1 MKKLTAAL
9 CVVLLMI
16 CVFVP
21 GAAAAGPALGATRA
35 YCIIDADTGLVL
47 AQQNM
52 NEELHPASI
61 TKVMTLGLACEKAQ
75 GNWDDIKLTVTHE
88 DVYSLAGTDSSHIAL
103 REGEEVPLT
112 DALYATQMA
121 SANDGANLLAEYVGE
136 GTIADGVA
144 KMNARVEELGLAHTH
159 FANPHGISDED
170 HYTSCYDMAQI
181 LRWALEQPGFEQVF
195 TRNEM
200 YTMEPTNVQPVTR
213 YFSQQDKMRIG
224 SSRYYISSILGSKLG
239 YTNTARYSY
248 ACLAE
253 QNGVRLICV
262 TMQSELSTDKYNDVR
277 TLLDY
282 AFSTFTGYTDL
293 PAQGITAPLSVV
305 GGGGSLGTVT
315 VSDPGVRL
323 LLANGLTADDVEVT
337 LELPESY
344 VIFITRDDILGYG
357 LPIYHIDR
365 QIKELNEAFQDE
377 AHIIYVNSQIKNET
391 KLGRLMH
398 DFSCTN
404 AKDMHNKVLADRV
417 RYFKEDERGVAIMCR
432 EMEIMRNQAHE
443 EGVEIGIKKG
453 RMLQLIKQV
462 CAKMQKFSSAEEIAN
477 DLVEQDVPLIQ
488 KIMDVAPN
496 FGPDYN
502 VDAIYKALN
511 L

>member
-1 MKKLTAAL
+1 MKKQITVLCAAL
-9 CVVLLMI
+9 LCLLAA
-16 CVFVP
+16 FAP
-21 GAAAAGPALGATRA
+21 GAAAAPALTTTEA

-52 NEELHPASI
+52 DEELHPASI

-75 GNWDDIKLTVTHE
+75 GQWDGVKLAVSHE

-103 REGEEVPLT
+103 QEGEEVPLT
-112 DALYATQMA
+112 DALYATMMA
-121 SANDGANLLAEYVGE
+121 SANDGANLLAEYFGG

-144 KMNARVEELGLAHTH
+144 AMNAQVAELGLQHTH

-200 YTMEPTNVQPVTR
+200 YTMDPTNIQPVTR
-213 YFSQQDKMRIG
+213 YFSQQDKLRIG
-224 SSRYYISSILGSKLG
+224 SSRYHITSVKGSKLG

-293 PAQGITAPLSVV
+293 PARGVTAQLPVM

-323 LLANGLTADDVEVT
+323 LLADGLTAEDVEVA
-337 LELPESY
+337 LELPETY
-344 VIFITRDDILGYG
+344 LLGTEPEVYAVYTVKGGTKQEETSVRVEAEVTG
-357 LPIYHIDR
+357 LAQLLDG
-365 QIKELNEAFQDE
+365 
-377 AHIIYVNSQIKNET
+377 ST
-391 KLGRLMH
+391 
-398 DFSCTN
+398 
-404 AKDMHNKVLADRV
+404 
-417 RYFKEDERGVAIMCR
+417 
-432 EMEIMRNQAHE
+432 
-443 EGVEIGIKKG
+443 GVELEAAKAVKPKSRVLWLLGISLGSTAAAAAVTLVVVRLLAKRKKRRAG
-453 RMLQLIKQV
+453 RR
-462 CAKMQKFSSAEEIAN
+462 
-477 DLVEQDVPLIQ
+477 
-488 KIMDVAPN
+488 
-496 FGPDYN
+496 
-502 VDAIYKALN
+502 
-511 L
+511 

>member
-9 CVVLLMI
+9 CAVLL
-16 CVFVP
+16 VFCMFVT

-75 GNWDDIKLTVTHE
+75 GNWEDTKLTVSHE

-103 REGEEVPLT
+103 LEGEEVPLT

-121 SANDGANLLAEYVGE
+121 SANDGANLLAEYFGG
-136 GTIADGVA
+136 GTIADGVE
-144 KMNARVEELGLAHTH
+144 KMNAKVKELGLAHTH
-159 FANPHGISDED
+159 FSNPHGISDED

-200 YTMEPTNVQPVTR
+200 YTMDPTNIQPVTR
-213 YFSQQDKMRIG
+213 YFSQQDKLRIG
-224 SSRYYISSILGSKLG
+224 SSQYHITSVKGSKLG

-293 PAQGITAPLSVV
+293 PARGVTAQLPVM

-323 LLANGLTADDVEVT
+323 LLADGLTAEDVEVA
-337 LELPESY
+337 LELPETY
-344 VIFITRDDILGYG
+344 LLGTEPEVYAVYTVKGGTKQEKTSVRVEAEVTG
-357 LPIYHIDR
+357 LAQLLDG
-365 QIKELNEAFQDE
+365 
-377 AHIIYVNSQIKNET
+377 ST
-391 KLGRLMH
+391 
-398 DFSCTN
+398 
-404 AKDMHNKVLADRV
+404 
-417 RYFKEDERGVAIMCR
+417 
-432 EMEIMRNQAHE
+432 
-443 EGVEIGIKKG
+443 GVELEAAKAVKPKSRVLWLLGISLGSTAAAAAVTLVVVRLLAKRKKRRAG
-453 RMLQLIKQV
+453 RR
-462 CAKMQKFSSAEEIAN
+462 
-477 DLVEQDVPLIQ
+477 
-488 KIMDVAPN
+488 
-496 FGPDYN
+496 
-502 VDAIYKALN
+502 
-511 L
+511 

>member
-9 CVVLLMI
+9 CAVLLVLCM
-16 CVFVP
+16 FVP

-75 GNWDDIKLTVTHE
+75 GNWEDTKLTVSHE

-103 REGEEVPLT
+103 LEGEEVPLT

-121 SANDGANLLAEYVGE
+121 SANDGANLLAEYFGG
-136 GTIADGVA
+136 GTIADGVE
-144 KMNARVEELGLAHTH
+144 KMNAKVKELGLAHTH
-159 FANPHGISDED
+159 FSNPHGISDED

-200 YTMEPTNVQPVTR
+200 YTMDPTNIQPVTR

-224 SSRYYISSILGSKLG
+224 SSRYHITSVKGSKLG

-293 PAQGITAPLSVV
+293 PARGVTAQLPVM
-305 GGGGSLGTVT
+305 GGGESLGTVT

-323 LLANGLTADDVEVT
+323 LLADGLTAEDVDVA
-337 LELPESY
+337 LELPETY
-344 VIFITRDDILGYG
+344 LLGTEPEVYAVYTVKGGTKQEKTSVRVEAEVTG
-357 LPIYHIDR
+357 LAQLLDG
-365 QIKELNEAFQDE
+365 
-377 AHIIYVNSQIKNET
+377 ST
-391 KLGRLMH
+391 
-398 DFSCTN
+398 
-404 AKDMHNKVLADRV
+404 
-417 RYFKEDERGVAIMCR
+417 
-432 EMEIMRNQAHE
+432 
-443 EGVEIGIKKG
+443 GVELEAAKAVKPKSRVLWLLGISLGSTAAAAAVTIVVVRLLAKRKKRRAG
-453 RMLQLIKQV
+453 RR
-462 CAKMQKFSSAEEIAN
+462 
-477 DLVEQDVPLIQ
+477 
-488 KIMDVAPN
+488 
-496 FGPDYN
+496 
-502 VDAIYKALN
+502 
-511 L
+511 

>member
-9 CVVLLMI
+9 CAVLLVL
-16 CVFVP
+16 CVCLP
-21 GAAAAGPALGATRA
+21 GASAAGPALSATRA
-35 YCIIDADTGLVL
+35 YCIVDADTGLVL

-75 GNWDDIKLTVTHE
+75 GNWDGVKLTVSHE

-103 REGEEVPLT
+103 REGEEVPLV

-121 SANDGANLLAEYVGE
+121 SANDGANLLAEYFGG
-136 GTIADGVA
+136 GTIEGGVA
-144 KMNARVEELGLAHTH
+144 KMNEQVEELGLAHTH

-181 LRWALEQPGFEQVF
+181 LRWALEQPGFEDVF
-195 TRNEM
+195 TRSEM
-200 YTMEPTNVQPVTR
+200 YTMQPTNVQPVTR

-224 SSRYYISSILGSKLG
+224 SSRYHISSILGSKIG

-293 PAQGITAPLSVV
+293 PAQGVTAQLPVT
-305 GGGGSLGTVT
+305 GGGESLGTVT
-315 VSDPGVRL
+315 VTDPGVRL
-323 LLANGLTADDVEVT
+323 LLADGLTAQDVDIS
-337 LELPESY
+337 LELPETY
-344 VIFITRDDILGYG
+344 VLGTEPEVYAVYTIRGGTKQESTSVRVKAEISG
-357 LPIYHIDR
+357 LT
-365 QIKELNEAFQDE
+365 ELLENSTGTELEA
-377 AHIIYVNSQIKNET
+377 
-391 KLGRLMH
+391 
-398 DFSCTN
+398 
-404 AKDMHNKVLADRV
+404 AKAV
-417 RYFKEDERGVAIMCR
+417 
-432 EMEIMRNQAHE
+432 QP
-443 EGVEIGIKKG
+443 KG
-453 RMLQLIKQV
+453 RALWLLGISLGSTV
-462 CAKMQKFSSAEEIAN
+462 AAAAVTFFIVRLLAKRKKRRARSASRHG
-477 DLVEQDVPLIQ
+477 
-488 KIMDVAPN
+488 K
-496 FGPDYN
+496 
-502 VDAIYKALN
+502 
-511 L
+511 

>member
-1 MKKLTAAL
+1 MRKWTAAL
-9 CVVLLMI
+9 CAVLLAV
-16 CVFVP
+16 CVFAP
-21 GAAAAGPALGATRA
+21 GAAAAGPALSATRA
-35 YCIIDADTGLVL
+35 YCIMDADTGLVL

-75 GNWDDIKLTVTHE
+75 GNWDNVKLTVTHE

-103 REGEEVPLT
+103 LEGEQVPLT

-121 SANDGANLLAEYVGE
+121 SANDAANLLAEYIGG
-136 GTIADGVA
+136 GTIADGVE
-144 KMNARVEELGLAHTH
+144 KMNEQVAELGLEHTH
-159 FANPHGISDED
+159 FANPHGISDND

-200 YTMEPTNVQPVTR
+200 YTMDPTNIQPVTR

-277 TLLDY
+277 ALLDY
-282 AFSTFTGYTDL
+282 AFGIFTGYTEL
-293 PAQGITAPLSVV
+293 PSQGITAQLDVA

-315 VSDPGVRL
+315 VTDPGVKL
-323 LLANGLTADDVEVT
+323 LLADGLTAKDVEVS
-337 LELPESY
+337 LELPERW
-344 VIFITRDDILGYG
+344 VLGTEPEAYAVYTIKGGSKQENTSVRLEAELSG
-357 LPIYHIDR
+357 LT
-365 QIKELNEAFQDE
+365 ELLEAGTGTELE
-377 AHIIYVNSQIKNET
+377 A
-391 KLGRLMH
+391 
-398 DFSCTN
+398 
-404 AKDMHNKVLADRV
+404 AKDVKPKSHALWLLGISLGSTAAAAGVTVLVIRMQARRRRRRARRAQQRDRHS
-417 RYFKEDERGVAIMCR
+417 K
-432 EMEIMRNQAHE
+432 
-443 EGVEIGIKKG
+443 
-453 RMLQLIKQV
+453 
-462 CAKMQKFSSAEEIAN
+462 
-477 DLVEQDVPLIQ
+477 
-488 KIMDVAPN
+488 
-496 FGPDYN
+496 
-502 VDAIYKALN
+502 
-511 L
+511 

>member
-9 CVVLLMI
+9 CAVLLVLCM
-16 CVFVP
+16 FVP

-75 GNWDDIKLTVTHE
+75 GNWEDTKLTVSHE

-103 REGEEVPLT
+103 LEGEEVPLT

-121 SANDGANLLAEYVGE
+121 SANDGANLLAEYFGG
-136 GTIADGVA
+136 GTIADGVE
-144 KMNARVEELGLAHTH
+144 KMNAKVKELGLAHTH
-159 FANPHGISDED
+159 FSNPHGISDED

-200 YTMEPTNVQPVTR
+200 YTMDPTNIQPVTR
-213 YFSQQDKMRIG
+213 YFSQQDKLRIG
-224 SSRYYISSILGSKLG
+224 SSRYHITSVKGSKLG

-293 PAQGITAPLSVV
+293 PARGVTAQLPVM

-323 LLANGLTADDVEVT
+323 LLADGLTAEDVDVA
-337 LELPESY
+337 LELPETY
-344 VIFITRDDILGYG
+344 LLGTEPEVYAVYTVKGGTKQEKTSVRVEAEVTG
-357 LPIYHIDR
+357 LAQLLDG
-365 QIKELNEAFQDE
+365 
-377 AHIIYVNSQIKNET
+377 ST
-391 KLGRLMH
+391 
-398 DFSCTN
+398 
-404 AKDMHNKVLADRV
+404 
-417 RYFKEDERGVAIMCR
+417 
-432 EMEIMRNQAHE
+432 
-443 EGVEIGIKKG
+443 GVELEAAKAVKPKSRVLWLLGISLGSTAAAAAVTIVVVRLLAKRKKRRAG
-453 RMLQLIKQV
+453 RR
-462 CAKMQKFSSAEEIAN
+462 
-477 DLVEQDVPLIQ
+477 
-488 KIMDVAPN
+488 
-496 FGPDYN
+496 
-502 VDAIYKALN
+502 
-511 L
+511 

>member
-1 MKKLTAAL
+1 MKKLTVAL
-9 CVVLLMI
+9 CAVLLVFCM
-16 CVFVP
+16 FVP

-75 GNWDDIKLTVTHE
+75 GNWEDTKLTVSHE

-103 REGEEVPLT
+103 LEGEEVPLT

-121 SANDGANLLAEYVGE
+121 SANDGANLLAEYFGG
-136 GTIADGVA
+136 GTITDGVE
-144 KMNARVEELGLAHTH
+144 KMNAKVKELGLAHTH
-159 FANPHGISDED
+159 FSNPHGISDED

-200 YTMEPTNVQPVTR
+200 YTMDPTNIQPVTR

-224 SSRYYISSILGSKLG
+224 SSRYHITSVKGSKLG

-293 PAQGITAPLSVV
+293 PARGVTAQLPVM

-323 LLANGLTADDVEVT
+323 LLADGLTAEDVDVA
-337 LELPESY
+337 LELPETY
-344 VIFITRDDILGYG
+344 LLGTEPEVYAVYTVKGGTKQEKTSVRVEAEVTG
-357 LPIYHIDR
+357 LAQLLDG
-365 QIKELNEAFQDE
+365 
-377 AHIIYVNSQIKNET
+377 ST
-391 KLGRLMH
+391 
-398 DFSCTN
+398 
-404 AKDMHNKVLADRV
+404 
-417 RYFKEDERGVAIMCR
+417 
-432 EMEIMRNQAHE
+432 
-443 EGVEIGIKKG
+443 GVELEAAKAVKPKSRVLWLLGISLGSTAAAAVTLVVVRLLAKRKKRRAG
-453 RMLQLIKQV
+453 RR
-462 CAKMQKFSSAEEIAN
+462 
-477 DLVEQDVPLIQ
+477 
-488 KIMDVAPN
+488 
-496 FGPDYN
+496 
-502 VDAIYKALN
+502 
-511 L
+511 

>member
-1 MKKLTAAL
+1 
-9 CVVLLMI
+9 
-16 CVFVP
+16 
-21 GAAAAGPALGATRA
+21 
-35 YCIIDADTGLVL
+35 
-47 AQQNM
+47 M

-75 GNWDDIKLTVTHE
+75 GNWEDTKLTVSHE

-103 REGEEVPLT
+103 LEGEEVPLT

-121 SANDGANLLAEYVGE
+121 SANDGANLLAEYFGG
-136 GTIADGVA
+136 GTIADGVE
-144 KMNARVEELGLAHTH
+144 KMNAKVKELGLAHTH
-159 FANPHGISDED
+159 FSNPHGISDED

-200 YTMEPTNVQPVTR
+200 YTMDPTNIQPVTR

-224 SSRYYISSILGSKLG
+224 SSRYHITSVKGSKLG

-293 PAQGITAPLSVV
+293 PARGVTAQLPVM

-323 LLANGLTADDVEVT
+323 LLADGLTAEDVDVA
-337 LELPESY
+337 LELPETY
-344 VIFITRDDILGYG
+344 LLGTEPEVYAVYTVKGGTKQEKTSVRVEAEVTG
-357 LPIYHIDR
+357 LAQLLDG
-365 QIKELNEAFQDE
+365 
-377 AHIIYVNSQIKNET
+377 ST
-391 KLGRLMH
+391 
-398 DFSCTN
+398 
-404 AKDMHNKVLADRV
+404 
-417 RYFKEDERGVAIMCR
+417 
-432 EMEIMRNQAHE
+432 
-443 EGVEIGIKKG
+443 GVELEAAKAVKPRSRVLWLLGISLGSTAAAAAVTLVVVRLLAKRKKRRAG
-453 RMLQLIKQV
+453 RR
-462 CAKMQKFSSAEEIAN
+462 
-477 DLVEQDVPLIQ
+477 
-488 KIMDVAPN
+488 
-496 FGPDYN
+496 
-502 VDAIYKALN
+502 
-511 L
+511 